1 MILKNLL
8 LRFWKITILLKK
20 TDFLYD
26 IIILYN
32 NLDDLLA
39 LSVLCCLFLC
49 DVVQY
54 VKLLLDPKTLSLGAL
69 LSVQGDLEGLH
80 GMAVVLAVKEKSNVS
95 LV

>member
-1 MILKNLL
+1 MFTFSQNLVDL
-8 LRFWKITILLKK
+8 LQKIPRH
-20 TDFLYD
+20 FVGSSWPV
-26 IIILYN
+26 LYN

-49 DVVQY
+49 DVIRY
-54 VKLLLDPKTLSLGAL
+54 IKLLLDPKTLSLGAL